1 MPPVLDPVATPTEY
15 PYFDEHHKLFRDTVK
30 KFAQNEIAPNAEK
43 WDHEGLFPTE
53 LFKKGA
59 DLGLFGIRLDPKYG
73 GSGMDWWASAAY
85 YEGMSYT
92 YSGGVNM
99 GFMVQSDITLPAL
112 QELGT
117 EEQKEEFLAPAI
129 VGDMIACLGIS
140 EPGGGSDVAAMKCF
154 AREDGDHLIIK
165 GQKLWITN
173 SPRADF
179 IILGVRTGPDV
190 HKNVSLVIVPTKT
203 PGFSVGKSIHKVG
216 MMCSDTGELFFDDV
230 RIPKKYI
237 LGEWN
242 KGFYYIM
249 NNFQGERLAA
259 SLGAVYSMERALELA
274 MNYGLERHAFG
285 QPIRKN
291 QVWKHRFAELYT
303 EVEASKWLVY
313 RALDLL
319 NRGVPC
325 VRETTMAKL
334 HSTDLCQKVMY
345 ECMQIFGG
353 FGYTTEYPIGRMW
366 RDSRLHT
373 IGAGSSEIMKEI
385 LAKIYKI

>member
-1 MPPVLDPVATPTEY
+1 MTPVLESVAAAPAEY

-30 KFAQNEIAPNAEK
+30 RFAQNEIAPYAEK

-59 DLGLFGIRLDPKYG
+59 DLGLFGIRLDPKWG

-112 QELGT
+112 EDLGT
-117 EEQKEEFLAPAI
+117 DEQKEEFLKPAI
-129 VGDMIACLGIS
+129 EGDMIACLGIS

-154 AREDGDHLIIK
+154 AREDGDHLVIK

-190 HKNVSLVIVPTKT
+190 HKNVSMVIVPTKT
-203 PGFSVGKSIHKVG
+203 PGFSVGKNIHKVG
-216 MMCSDTGELFFDDV
+216 MMCSNTGELFFDDV
-230 RIPKKYI
+230 RIP
-237 LGEWN
+237 
-242 KGFYYIM
+242 IM
-249 NNFQGERLAA
+249 HNFQGERLAA

-319 NRGVPC
+319 NRGIPC
-325 VRETTMAKL
+325 VRETTIAP
-334 HSTDLCQKVMY
+334 
-345 ECMQIFGG
+345 
-353 FGYTTEYPIGRMW
+353 TTGLPAASVTVPESW
-366 RDSRLHT
+366 
-373 IGAGSSEIMKEI
+373 
-385 LAKIYKI
+385 